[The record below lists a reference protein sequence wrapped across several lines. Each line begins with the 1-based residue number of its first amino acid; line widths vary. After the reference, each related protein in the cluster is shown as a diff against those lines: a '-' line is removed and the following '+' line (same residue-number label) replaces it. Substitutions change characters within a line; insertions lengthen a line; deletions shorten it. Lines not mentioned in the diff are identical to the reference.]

1 MSDIDLFIQ
10 TLQEKTNQCKKAAS
24 SGKNLSDYYQG
35 KAEAY
40 KEVAVELKKGFSI
53 DCRYM
58 VINKGKSLDGCQV
71 KKYCDPR
78 NCSIK
83 EPVQNI

>member
-10 TLQEKTNQCKKAAS
+10 TLQEKTDQCKKAACS
-24 SGKNLSDYYQG
+24 TEYYQG

-58 VINKGKSLDGCQV
+58 IINKGKSLDGCQV

-78 NCSIK
+78 KCSIK